1 MNFMTNK
8 PPEALLKSQ
17 YKFTAVMTIFSATT
31 ARQLKKKF
39 VNANTFRDFDI
50 VANIVLFFVQK
61 LKTNKTPIAKS
72 FR

>member
-1 MNFMTNK
+1 
-8 PPEALLKSQ
+8 
-17 YKFTAVMTIFSATT
+17 MTIFSATA

-39 VNANTFRDFDI
+39 VNAITFRDFDI
-50 VANIVLFFVQK
+50 VTNIVLFFVQK